1 MYYKDANVMNKRGYM
16 HKLAKWLTKS
26 PALVVLIGTL
36 LLIPSVW
43 GAIVTKVNYDVLS
56 YLPPDEE
63 SVVGENILEDH
74 FKSAATTFLMIDN
87 MSEYQIDKIK
97 DEILEIPSVHDV
109 TSAHDMFGIG
119 VPKDFLP
126 KEVAEQ
132 FYSDKD
138 GQLLMIRYEGKAAAE
153 ETMDAIGRVNEI
165 MEHKASI
172 SGLSVFLRDVKYL
185 VLSEMPKYVL
195 LAGFLSL
202 VVLLACIES
211 WVLPF
216 IFMGTLGYGIIYNFG
231 TNIFLGEISYIT
243 QAIAAILQLAVTTDY
258 AIFIVH
264 RYEEEKEVTDDR
276 NEAMATAMVQG
287 FRSISGSSLTTIA
300 GFGALCFMNFSIG
313 LDLGIVMMKGVAL
326 GVFTC
331 VTILPAFILM
341 FDKQI
346 HKYTHRTLIPEFDG
360 LTDKILKHKKM
371 AALFF
376 VIMFFPAFYWQA
388 NTGIYYNINKALPA
402 TIQAN
407 EGLDKLKQEYG
418 METNHIIIM
427 DEKIPAHTMKQFAE
441 DIEQLDGVKSVVSL
455 DKILGPGIPV
465 SFLPDSI
472 SETFKKDGLQMIMV
486 NSTLPVATK
495 LVNEQV
501 DEIDKLAKAI
511 DPNAKITGEPA
522 LTKDLEVT
530 VNRDIKVTNVISILA
545 IYIIIALVFKSLIM
559 PALLVSCIELAIFI
573 NMGIPFLNGVSV
585 PFVTPIII
593 GAIQLGATVDYSILM
608 STRYQEELLA
618 GYDKD
623 VAIRRAISTSAK
635 SIITSMSVFVAAT
648 LGVVGIST
656 MEIIRGLCV
665 MLARGAFISGMIIMF
680 ILPPILL
687 LMTPFIDKSKKKSKV
702 KGNEVQN
709 EAFNI

>member
-1 MYYKDANVMNKRGYM
+1 M
-16 HKLAKWLTKS
+16 HKLAKWLTKK
-26 PALVVLIGTL
+26 PALVVIVGTL
-36 LLIPSVW
+36 LLIPSIF
-43 GAIVTKVNYDVLS
+43 GAIMTRVNYDVLS

-63 SVVGENILEDH
+63 SVIGENILEDH

-87 MSEYQIDKIK
+87 MSDYRVEQIK
-97 DEILEIPSVHDV
+97 DEIAKIPSVHDV
-109 TSAHDMFGIG
+109 TSAHDMFGVG
-119 VPKDFLP
+119 VPREFLP
-126 KEVAEQ
+126 KEVADQ
-132 FYSDKD
+132 FYSNKN
-138 GQLLMIRYEGKAAAE
+138 GQMLMIRYEGKAAAE
-153 ETMDAIGRVNEI
+153 ETMDAIADVNEI
-165 MEHKASI
+165 MDNQASM
-172 SGLSVFLRDVKYL
+172 SGLSVFLKDVKYL
-185 VLSEMPKYVL
+185 VLEEMPKYVL

-202 VVLLACIES
+202 IVLLACIES
-211 WVLPF
+211 WILPF
-216 IFMGTLGYGIIYNFG
+216 IFMGTLLYGIIYNFG

-264 RYEEEKEVTDDR
+264 RYEEEKELTDDR

-287 FRSISGSSLTTIA
+287 FKSISGSSLTTIA

-331 VTILPAFILM
+331 VTILPAFILI

-346 HKYTHRTLIPEFDG
+346 HKYTHRTLIPNFDR
-360 LTDKILKHKKM
+360 LTDVILKHKKT
-371 AALFF
+371 AAIFF
-376 VIMFFPAFYWQA
+376 LIMFLPAFYWQT
-388 NTGIYYNINKALPA
+388 NTEIYYNINKALPS

-407 EGLDKLKQEYG
+407 EGLDKLKTEYG

-427 DEKIPAHTMKQFAE
+427 DADIPSYIMKDFVDDLE
-441 DIEQLDGVKSVVSL
+441 NLDGVKSAVSL
-455 DKILGPGIPV
+455 DKMIGPGIPV

-472 SETFKKDGLQMIMV
+472 SETFKKDDLQMVMV
-486 NSTLPVATK
+486 SSTLPVATSQ
-495 LVNEQV
+495 VNKQV
-501 DEIDKLAKAI
+501 AEIDELAKAI

-530 VNRDIKVTNVISILA
+530 VNRDIQVTNIISILA

-573 NMGIPFLNGVSV
+573 NMGIPFLRGVSV

-618 GYDKD
+618 GYDKNI
-623 VAIRRAISTSAK
+623 AIRRAVNTSAR

-656 MEIIRGLCV
+656 MEIIRGLCQ
-665 MLARGAFISGMIIMF
+665 MLARGAFISGMIILF

-687 LMTPFIDKSKKKSKV
+687 LMTPFINKKNKKDKISKV
-702 KGNEVQN
+702 QGNEVLY
-709 EAFNI
+709 EAFDA